1 MPETRKDLITR
12 LKKDILLWEGFKP
25 SPGSSELM
33 GLGPVEQSFP
43 NGIFPKGVLHEFINT
58 VPEDAA
64 ACNGFLGGL
73 LASLMQDGGVCV
85 WVSTR
90 RRLFPASL
98 QAFGVEP
105 DRIVFIDVNREKDV
119 LWILEEA
126 LKCDGVAAVVG
137 ELNEISFMQSR
148 RLQLAMEQSR
158 VTGFILRSDLKKLN
172 TTACVARWK
181 ITPIPSETED
191 EMPGVGYPRWRV
203 ELLKVRNGIPGVW
216 KIEWL
221 EDHFAPV
228 VADESIV
235 DFTHDIAKVG

>member
-1 MPETRKDLITR
+1 MLQTRNDIISR

-25 SPGSSELM
+25 SPGQAEQM
-33 GLGPVEQSFP
+33 GLGPVEQCFP
-43 NGIFPKGVLHEFINT
+43 NGVFPKGVLHEFINT
-58 VPEDAA
+58 VPEDSAA
-64 ACNGFLGGL
+64 GNGFLGGL
-73 LASLMQDGGVCV
+73 LASLMQDGGVGV

-105 DRIVFIDVNREKDV
+105 DRIIFIDVSREKDV

-126 LKCDGVAAVVG
+126 LKCEGVAAVIG
-137 ELNEISFMQSR
+137 ELNEISFMQSK

-158 VTGFILRSDLKKLN
+158 VTGFILRGDFKKLN

-191 EMPGVGYPRWRV
+191 EMPGVGYPRWNV
-203 ELLKVRNGIPGVW
+203 ELLKVRNGNPGIW

-228 VADESIV
+228 VEERKIV
-235 DFTHDIAKVG
+235 EFTDNIAQVG